1 VDYNK
6 TSLKQDLQIM
16 AKYRLSAEELLVINL
31 IFLVHED
38 HPEYFEQYNSECDH
52 SDFKEIILSLQEKG
66 VFTKK
71 SISFPLNIR
80 DLQFNKRFINAYLQ
94 LSNTLGIELLQAY
107 PKTVNINGK
116 LCSLTNISKFYNS
129 MEEFTFAYGKAIKFN
144 QQNHE
149 KVLEI
154 LQWAVEQDLIHYNLC
169 EFIISQ
175 KWVELEQLR
184 QNNNA
189 PIFNTFE
196 DL

>member
-1 VDYNK
+1 
-6 TSLKQDLQIM
+6 
-16 AKYRLSAEELLVINL
+16 
-31 IFLVHED
+31 
-38 HPEYFEQYNSECDH
+38 
-52 SDFKEIILSLQEKG
+52 
-66 VFTKK
+66 
-71 SISFPLNIR
+71 
-80 DLQFNKRFINAYLQ
+80 
-94 LSNTLGIELLQAY
+94 
-107 PKTVNINGK
+107 
-116 LCSLTNISKFYNS
+116 

>member
-1 VDYNK
+1 
-6 TSLKQDLQIM
+6 M

-31 IFLVHED
+31 IFLVQEGY
-38 HPEYFEQYNSECDH
+38 PEYFEQYNSECSH
-52 SDFKEIILSLQEKG
+52 SDFKEIIISLQEKG

-71 SISFPLNIR
+71 SITFPLNLR

-94 LSNTLGIELLQAY
+94 SSNVLGIELLQAY

-116 LCSLTNISKFYNS
+116 LCSLTNIGKFYNS

-175 KWVELEQLR
+175 KWIELEQLK
-184 QNNNA
+184 QSNNA